1 MNKKELATFIQ
12 YDEYELLELFQNEPV
27 SVGDDVCAGIL
38 MYVYEDN
45 NNFKW
50 VFTLDVYRKVCTI
63 SITYKDYS
71 VFDGEF
77 LNITEIRKRERDLII
92 RIKGMEKVKI
102 KFFKQLGVELL

>member
-1 MNKKELATFIQ
+1 MEMFIQ
-12 YDEYELLELFQNEPV
+12 YDEYELLELFQGEPV
-27 SVGDDVCAGIL
+27 SVGDDVRAGIL

-45 NNFKW
+45 NNFKLM
-50 VFTLDVYRKVCTI
+50 FTLDVYRKVCTI

-77 LNITEIRKRERDLII
+77 LNITEIHKRERDLTI